1 MKNQDGCKTSS
12 EAGAAAGKY
21 SAIKSRFLFTGAAS
35 ALALSL
41 AVSAAAQTVPA
52 ECTVTPNPLAS
63 GSTILCVSSTPIGP
77 IETDVDDL
85 TIVIGDA
92 ATPTT
97 IENPAGNAIRA
108 TTLDNGGITV
118 QSSAGTVTGQVYG
131 IYTRAFNQSAI
142 TVTSADVTGTSN
154 SGIAARS
161 YGGGIT
167 VDSSAGTATGGID
180 GIVAR
185 DYGAGAITVTAAD
198 VVGGTGDGI
207 DARSYGGGTTVDS
220 SAGTVL
226 GGVTGIYAGDTG
238 AGAISLTVD
247 DVTGGTNGIRTS
259 ATDGTTTITLGSTAD
274 VTGITGAGILASST
288 GAMANI
294 TVQGMSGNVIGGTDG
309 MGIDTVGGD
318 ILVDNLDSVT
328 GQAGDGLNLYTGA
341 GGGNITVNAVD
352 TILGTDGNGI
362 LANAGTGDISIQGSG
377 LVGGITGTGASGNIT
392 LGAVTLFG
400 TNGSGIVAFSTAG
413 AVDIGGTAAI
423 GNVTSN
429 NGTGIVARSTGGGI
443 TVDSSA
449 GTVTGGVTGIS
460 ARDTGA
466 GAVSVTTAD
475 VTGTNGSGIGALS
488 SGGGVTV
495 DSSAGT
501 VMGGRYGIFATDTRA
516 GAVSITSADV
526 MGTNRHGIFARTIN
540 GSITVDSSAGTIMGG
555 LVGIVALDSGG
566 GAISVTT
573 ANVVGG
579 FNSGIYARST
589 DGGITVDSS
598 AGTVAG
604 GFHGID
610 ARDNGAGLVSVTS
623 ADVTGTNGTGIIARS
638 TGGGTTVDS
647 SAGTVSGGVNGIT
660 ARDTGAGAISVTTA
674 DVTGGS
680 RYGIFA
686 QSDGGGI
693 TVDSSAGT
701 VTGGV
706 DGIYAGDTGA
716 GAISLTVDD
725 VTGGTNGIRTSATDG
740 TTTITLGSTADVTG
754 ITGAGILASSTGAM
768 ADITVQGMS
777 GNVIG
782 GTDGIDIDTAGAD
795 ILVDNLDSV
804 TGQNGDGLDLYTGTG
819 GGNIT
824 VNAVDTILGTDGN
837 GILAFAGTGD
847 ISIQGSGL
855 VGGITGT
862 GRSRITIGGTQF
874 TNGHGIFARTDGSI
888 NIGGMSAIGDVT
900 SEEYTG
906 ISAVSTAGG
915 GVTVDSSAGTV
926 TGDNDGIVASDGG
939 AGAISVTTADVTG
952 TNFFGIFARSDG
964 GGITVDS
971 TAGMVVGGERG
982 IIAGDFGGGFV
993 NVTTADVVG
1002 GTDDGIDASTDGG
1015 GVTIDSSAGT
1025 VTGDNDGIVAR
1036 NFGAGAISLTVDD
1049 VTGGANGIRTSAT
1062 DGTTTIT
1069 LGSTADVTGITGAGI
1084 LASSTGAMAD
1094 ITVQGMS
1101 GNVIGGTDGMD
1112 IDTAG
1117 ADILVDNLDSVTGQA
1132 GDGLDLN
1139 TGTGGGNITVNAVD
1153 TIVGTGGNGIL
1164 AFAGTGDISI
1174 QGSGLVGGITGTGS
1188 GDIIIGGSTF
1198 ANGSG
1203 ILAVT
1208 DGAINI
1214 GGATAIGDVTS
1225 DNASGIFAQTTGSAG
1240 GINIDS
1246 SAGNISGG
1254 IDGISAMNTGD
1265 GALSVTASSVTGNN
1279 GIGVKAFNGTPSSG
1293 FRGTPGY
1300 QAPIAAGTDLTITTT
1315 GLVSAATTGIDA
1327 RNYGSGSLSIS
1338 TNAVTAAGTGIFESG
1353 ILARNLGTELSIVS
1367 SGPIVGGSY
1376 GINSLNNGSGATNIE
1391 VTSVSATGTYGRAIQ
1406 AYNYSNANGLSITAT
1421 GLVSGGVVTRNGGR
1435 GDLAVNVVDVDSP
1448 GTTIFAY
1455 GGVQS
1460 NNLTVTSTGIVS
1472 GERQGIVATNFGSGL
1487 LAINANDVSTTDGS
1501 YGEGILAGA
1510 HGTGLSI
1517 NATGDVVGS
1526 RRGIEAD
1533 NFGTG
1538 TLSIV
1543 ANNVTAVNGTGID
1556 AENRS
1561 FGVPIADDLS
1571 IVTTGDVIA
1580 AFQGVSARN
1589 EGLGATSLLVNNV
1602 SATGNYGSAINVFGS
1617 GTDLAIEAGG
1627 SVDAGG
1633 EGINAYSRGS
1643 GSISISTKDVTS
1655 TNGPA
1660 IRATNGNAYLGG
1672 GTDVVIDSSTGRIIG
1687 GTNGIDVTNNGS
1699 GTTVINTGAVTGTNG
1714 VGISVVNRG
1723 TITGVTITTADDVT
1737 GGITGIYA
1745 DAGTGDLLLDIGGDV
1760 TGGTNGVVTVT
1771 QDGTDLTVAV
1781 GQTISGGTTGIATMA
1796 QGGSATSND
1805 VLNILGTVSGAI
1817 MTFEGDDIVT
1827 VGEEGT
1833 VNGAIMLGTG
1843 TDTLNLS
1850 GVMTGIIRGG
1860 DDDDILNFNAA
1871 PSLINNSGDATDAIA
1886 EFETYNFNVGGFM
1899 LGGVHSG
1906 LTNVNFNAGEA
1917 MLMGTL
1923 SSIQSNIAPG
1933 ARLQAADG
1941 AVLVGNLANAG
1952 SLDIN
1957 TGGVGTFAI
1966 DGNFAQTTAGELT
1979 LDIQGATNSD
1989 LITVTGN
1996 VALSGTLNLVQTDLF
2011 ADTITLIDGA
2021 AGVTGSF
2028 DTINGLQNGLL
2039 ITQSIVTDL
2048 ATSNVNLVAGRA
2060 DATLLDALTP
2070 NQAAVANVLTTQFSA
2085 GSLTSDLRDLVVG
2098 LGLTPNA
2105 ATLSA
2110 LLDELTPEIVN
2121 AGIDGVRLTQDRFRK
2136 TLMSQYQHDD
2146 RASGEVA
2153 ALGTFALAAA
2163 TGAKAPASEPQI
2175 WGAVNYNYH
2184 RNDTTVNNKGYRA
2197 DGFELTAGVSGVTVG
2212 AWQVGFAAG
2221 YSDFDTNDLR
2231 GTRDRSASEL
2241 FRFGIH
2247 GNSAFDAGA
2256 LGINGHVDIALDYGY
2271 GDNDITMFTDG
2282 ALPALGTAQNGTA
2295 DTETYGMSFRLN
2307 LDGSGD
2313 RQWPIRLFV
2322 SIAYDHF
2329 SQDAVALTGG
2339 GVTDLAIDKVDMD
2352 RIAFGYG
2359 IRGDHTWGQ
2368 TALRVGLGGYHY
2380 EGDTQTAVTS
2390 RFLATGDNGVAFTTV
2405 GFDIR
2410 DQFQLD
2416 AGLSQSLGDGWSL
2429 SVDGYTE
2436 FGDIES
2442 YGGLIKIMKKF

>member
-52 ECTVTPNPLAS
+52 ECAVTPNPLAS

-97 IENPAGNAIRA
+97 IENPAGNAIHA

-154 SGIAARS
+154 SGIAARA

-198 VVGGTGDGI
+198 VVGGNGDGI

-226 GGVTGIYAGDTG
+226 GGVTGIYARDLG

-247 DVTGGTNGIRTS
+247 DVAGGTNGIRTS

-288 GAMANI
+288 GGMAHI

-309 MGIDTVGGD
+309 MDIDTVGGD

-328 GQAGDGLNLYTGA
+328 GQAGDGLDLYTGA

-352 TILGTDGNGI
+352 TI
-362 LANAGTGDISIQGSG
+362 
-377 LVGGITGTGASGNIT
+377 
-392 LGAVTLFG
+392 
-400 TNGSGIVAFSTAG
+400 
-413 AVDIGGTAAI
+413 
-423 GNVTSN
+423 
-429 NGTGIVARSTGGGI
+429 
-443 TVDSSA
+443 
-449 GTVTGGVTGIS
+449 
-460 ARDTGA
+460 
-466 GAVSVTTAD
+466 
-475 VTGTNGSGIGALS
+475 
-488 SGGGVTV
+488 
-495 DSSAGT
+495 
-501 VMGGRYGIFATDTRA
+501 M
-516 GAVSITSADV
+516 
-526 MGTNRHGIFARTIN
+526 
-540 GSITVDSSAGTIMGG
+540 
-555 LVGIVALDSGG
+555 
-566 GAISVTT
+566 
-573 ANVVGG
+573 
-579 FNSGIYARST
+579 
-589 DGGITVDSS
+589 
-598 AGTVAG
+598 
-604 GFHGID
+604 
-610 ARDNGAGLVSVTS
+610 
-623 ADVTGTNGTGIIARS
+623 
-638 TGGGTTVDS
+638 
-647 SAGTVSGGVNGIT
+647 
-660 ARDTGAGAISVTTA
+660 
-674 DVTGGS
+674 
-680 RYGIFA
+680 
-686 QSDGGGI
+686 
-693 TVDSSAGT
+693 
-701 VTGGV
+701 
-706 DGIYAGDTGA
+706 
-716 GAISLTVDD
+716 
-725 VTGGTNGIRTSATDG
+725 
-740 TTTITLGSTADVTG
+740 
-754 ITGAGILASSTGAM
+754 
-768 ADITVQGMS
+768 
-777 GNVIG
+777 
-782 GTDGIDIDTAGAD
+782 
-795 ILVDNLDSV
+795 
-804 TGQNGDGLDLYTGTG
+804 
-819 GGNIT
+819 
-824 VNAVDTILGTDGN
+824 GTDGN

-926 TGDNDGIVASDGG
+926 TGDNDGIVARDFG

-971 TAGMVVGGERG
+971 TAGMVFGGERG

-1015 GVTIDSSAGT
+1015 GVTVDSSAGT

-1084 LASSTGAMAD
+1084 LASSSGAMAN

-1153 TIVGTGGNGIL
+1153 TIMGTGGNGIL
-1164 AFAGTGDISI
+1164 AFAGTGDISIQGSGLVGGITGTGRSLITIGGAQVENGHGIFARTDGSINIGGMSAIGDVTSEERTGIYAVSTAGGGVTVDSSAGTVTGDSTGIFARDFGTGAVTVTIADVTGTNFFGIFARSAGGGITVDSTAGMVVGGERGILANDFSGGLVNITTADVVGGTGEGIDATTRGGGVTIDSSAGTVTGDNNGIVARDFGAGAISVTTADVAGTNGTGISARSTGGGITVDSSAGTVIGRGGIYALDTGAGAVTVTTADVTGTNFFGIFARSDGGGITVDSTAGMVVGGERGIIAGDFSGGFVNVTTADVVGVTDDGIDASTAGGGITIDSSAGTVTGDNDGIVARDFGAGAISLTVDDVTGGTNGIRTSATDGTTTITLGSTADVAGITGAGILASSSGAMADITVQGMSGNVIGGTDGMDIDTVGGDILVDNLDSVTGQVGDGLNLYTGAGGGSITVNAVDTILGTGGIGILANAGTGDISI

-1240 GINIDS
+1240 GIKIDS

-1435 GDLAVNVVDVDSP
+1435 GDLAVNVVDVDSA

-1571 IVTTGDVIA
+1571 IVTTGDVIG

-1723 TITGVTITTADDVT
+1723 TTTGVTITTADDVT

-1871 PSLINNSGDATDAIA
+1871 PSLINNSGDAADAIA

-2271 GDNDITMFTDG
+2271 GNNDITMFTAG
-2282 ALPALGTAQNGTA
+2282 ALTALGTAQNGTA

-2313 RQWPIRLFV
+2313 RQWPIRPFV

-2368 TALRVGLGGYHY
+2368 TALRVGLAGYHY

-2390 RFLATGDNGVAFTTV
+2390 RFLATGVNGVAFTTV